1 MKLFDSDILAWINV
15 SLICDNNF
23 SKDWI
28 ISWLK
33 RKRRH
38 EITTKFI
45 MIITYE
51 GPQVLYNLVCDSLVK
66 KRSRVTEKKNS
77 TAIVTFRV

>member
-1 MKLFDSDILAWINV
+1 M
-15 SLICDNNF
+15 
-23 SKDWI
+23 
-28 ISWLK
+28 K

-38 EITTKFI
+38 GITTKFI

-66 KRSRVTEKKNS
+66 KKIANNRKEKLYCYCNFQSLIKRFHTTENK
-77 TAIVTFRV
+77 FQLQ